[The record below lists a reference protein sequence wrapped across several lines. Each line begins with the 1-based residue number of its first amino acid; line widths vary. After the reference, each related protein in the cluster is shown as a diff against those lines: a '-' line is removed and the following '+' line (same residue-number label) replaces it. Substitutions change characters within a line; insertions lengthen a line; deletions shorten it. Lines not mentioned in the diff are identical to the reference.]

1 MCGLLAGE
9 TWHMAIIQRVIL
21 EAGCNIRRCKILAVD
36 PYGIIRLENSA
47 GVKFDT
53 CTQGIMLVIDGR
65 VNPSFRV
72 ISEGKY
78 YNREIPMFKSTAIDN
93 PVHNGN
99 NWFHVMGF
107 KEPVGLMQR

>member
-1 MCGLLAGE
+1 
-9 TWHMAIIQRVIL
+9 MAIIQRVIL

-78 YNREIPMFKSTAIDN
+78 YNREIPMFKSTAIRTT
-93 PVHNGN
+93 PSTTETTGSTS
-99 NWFHVMGF
+99 WGSRS
-107 KEPVGLMQR
+107 PSASCRGRPTPPP